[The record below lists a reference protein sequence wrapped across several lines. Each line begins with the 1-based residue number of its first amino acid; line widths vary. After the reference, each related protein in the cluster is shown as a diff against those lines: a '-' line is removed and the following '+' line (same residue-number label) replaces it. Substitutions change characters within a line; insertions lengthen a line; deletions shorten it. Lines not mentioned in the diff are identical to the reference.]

1 MDLTGRKKS
10 KNVEDLSRPRGDRPM
25 KAAMLDVALDTQRRG
40 HPLAKRERT
49 PMPNWYQK
57 EVYGYKRP
65 DQKAYNNRYWKGPH
79 K

>member
-1 MDLTGRKKS
+1 
-10 KNVEDLSRPRGDRPM
+10 
-25 KAAMLDVALDTQRRG
+25 MLDVALDTQRRG